1 MADAILKN
9 SHESLLLIDTSSIDI
24 KKNLGDQLFKVF
36 SAKDVKSE
44 DENLGIFEKGKKSP
58 IYAHIEKWKKA
69 VVIIDDYDKMK
80 MLPSNQF
87 SSNNKE
93 NANEDRTADE
103 ILKSIADKGKYYI
116 DGQEVDCSKAIF
128 IVTSNETKEELKMNF
143 GVGGEDGGGL
153 QRLNLVEF
161 EPLSFESCQ
170 QIIKRMLYNIMQE
183 LTNISGIFKLNS
195 FEVDEKS
202 INSMAEDM
210 CNDIYK
216 QGRLERD
223 FYKNIMFLFSKNMG
237 EEYDKSFK
245 IIYHPSDVEG
255 ELGTF
260 EKIEISDDISNCRFK
275 SVNLYSRDK
284 SVSQYPNIKEE
295 KERECVSTDF
305 SGKKLLSYEDLFNYI
320 NKIKKNDVTST
331 EPNTDVACSINRRI
345 LIRLL
350 RQIDSRNWENNDAVE
365 IAILNSQVKD
375 SEVFVKFKK
384 SNSISEKGSKLLE
397 KKFKQASNKI
407 RAILKDLK

>member
-1 MADAILKN
+1 M
-9 SHESLLLIDTSSIDI
+9 
-24 KKNLGDQLFKVF
+24 KKLTD
-36 SAKDVKSE
+36 
-44 DENLGIFEKGKKSP
+44 
-58 IYAHIEKWKKA
+58 
-69 VVIIDDYDKMK
+69 
-80 MLPSNQF
+80 
-87 SSNNKE
+87 
-93 NANEDRTADE
+93 
-103 ILKSIADKGKYYI
+103 I
-116 DGQEVDCSKAIF
+116 DG
-128 IVTSNETKEELKMNF
+128 
-143 GVGGEDGGGL
+143 
-153 QRLNLVEF
+153 
-161 EPLSFESCQ
+161 
-170 QIIKRMLYNIMQE
+170 LY
-183 LTNISGIFKLNS
+183 KLNS

-202 INSMAEDM
+202 INSMANDM
-210 CNDIYK
+210 CDDLDLQRRLSDTFYSDIM
-216 QGRLERD
+216 L
-223 FYKNIMFLFSKNMG
+223 LFNENVGK
-237 EEYDKSFK
+237 EYDKSFK
-245 IIYHPSDVEG
+245 LIYHPSNEEG
-255 ELGTF
+255 MLGTF

-275 SVNLYSRDK
+275 SVNLYSSDK

>member
-1 MADAILKN
+1 
-9 SHESLLLIDTSSIDI
+9 
-24 KKNLGDQLFKVF
+24 
-36 SAKDVKSE
+36 
-44 DENLGIFEKGKKSP
+44 
-58 IYAHIEKWKKA
+58 
-69 VVIIDDYDKMK
+69 
-80 MLPSNQF
+80 
-87 SSNNKE
+87 
-93 NANEDRTADE
+93 
-103 ILKSIADKGKYYI
+103 
-116 DGQEVDCSKAIF
+116 
-128 IVTSNETKEELKMNF
+128 
-143 GVGGEDGGGL
+143 
-153 QRLNLVEF
+153 
-161 EPLSFESCQ
+161 
-170 QIIKRMLYNIMQE
+170 MQE

-237 EEYDKSFK
+237 EEYDKSFR

-275 SVNLYSRDK
+275 SVNLYSSDK

-350 RQIDSRNWENNDAVE
+350 DKLILE
-365 IAILNSQVKD
+365 I
-375 SEVFVKFKK
+375 
-384 SNSISEKGSKLLE
+384 G
-397 KKFKQASNKI
+397 KI
-407 RAILKDLK
+407 MML